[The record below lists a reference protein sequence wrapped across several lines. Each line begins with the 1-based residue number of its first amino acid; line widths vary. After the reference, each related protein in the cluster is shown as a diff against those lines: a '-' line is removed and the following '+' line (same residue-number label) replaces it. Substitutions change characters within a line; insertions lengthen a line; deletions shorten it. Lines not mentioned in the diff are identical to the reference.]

1 MPYNLPFKEL
11 KTQALARN
19 PIPTAAKPQPEI
31 SLYRK
36 APKPINSNPIT
47 TINKVAHPKMVFLFI
62 PIIVVVYYLEVRISH
77 IFVGK
82 SKFLFFLS
90 AYFWYKMTALLAGI
104 VTVPEDRVCRPFS
117 SINSPLH
124 TITQLPSNG

>member
-1 MPYNLPFKEL
+1 MISNYFILITHPLNRKECKRKSKSNGLKKRRSNEIKMPYNRPFSEL

-31 SLYRK
+31 SLYLK

-62 PIIVVVYYLEVRISH
+62 PIIVVLYYFRGANIAHFYS
-77 IFVGK
+77 
-82 SKFLFFLS
+82 
-90 AYFWYKMTALLAGI
+90 
-104 VTVPEDRVCRPFS
+104 
-117 SINSPLH
+117 
-124 TITQLPSNG
+124 